1 VAGQEEAAL
10 NSLLARVA
18 GFVTDVASDRP
29 TVAVRAAVVADNV
42 DGLIFRTGVEPL
54 LSSAGFDGIDL
65 PMGDDALAS
74 VALADTLRPG
84 DDRVRFG
91 WLYLCGTLTIGR
103 ESMPVL
109 QPLVSRLVQLRIEND
124 GSIRARATSDL
135 ELIPMLADSAVE
147 AGLLSRAPSL
157 NDPAAVAT
165 WAREVVQAMGV
176 GDPVPVEPVNP
187 FDRVGRPGLTIV
199 PYFGFHA
206 GDRELPAIS
215 DDERTLWDGAGG
227 ALATTSFSELMQPTA
242 APSPIV
248 SNEPVE
254 TLGLQLD
261 REQVAVVHRAR
272 VERIVPVTGAP
283 GTGKTRTIVS
293 VALDA
298 IRSGKSVLIATRS
311 HHARDVVEQFLH
323 AAPGPEPVTFGSE
336 FDRARSI
343 RRLQARQ
350 FGAQGEAGRDADDL
364 SRYASRLGQLEKL
377 HSRRRSAAHTAWNTL
392 WGTDAVGGRTDL
404 AEHNDRLARAN
415 AVRRELAGRSRLRRG
430 RLVRE
435 LIRLVEPEDGELDTA
450 LRMLDEAAT
459 DPEDLTSE
467 QTFPELLEAIVA
479 NEAEM
484 RRLAG
489 DSTTLRIR
497 MLATAADLHAI
508 RQLVRE
514 LSVGSRQRLFRRGT
528 VSAASVTSVEPLWLG
543 TLDEIDRMLPA
554 SPAMFDLAILD
565 EAAQASLGE
574 ALPALARAAS
584 AVVVGDPQ
592 QMRYDSPRTDQD
604 VDVAAKMF
612 DVPPDLAD
620 RLAPNRA
627 TVFDTAAQA
636 HPVSVLRR
644 HYRSVPHIIEFPAEE
659 FYAGQVD
666 VMTRRPATESA
677 DALLEIEVDG
687 TWASGTNEA
696 EIQAI
701 LRQLHAEF
709 GRNRTVGVV
718 TPFPQQAAALVA
730 RIEVE
735 VGADRVNELGLRVGT
750 VDDFQ
755 GAERDLMIVSTVVS
769 DEAPAAAF
777 EFVNDPH
784 VFNVMIT
791 RARLANYVVTSVRP
805 DDETLLG
812 RWLGH
817 AATPPAPHAGSPST
831 DPWVASLA
839 EDFRSAGVA
848 VRTNYRVGAHAIDLV
863 VGQGASA
870 VGIDAG
876 PAAQVDAPVD
886 RRLELRAL
894 GWRIVDLPAARWADR
909 RAEAVTEILGQI
921 AG

>member
-1 VAGQEEAAL
+1 M
-10 NSLLARVA
+10 
-18 GFVTDVASDRP
+18 
-29 TVAVRAAVVADNV
+29 
-42 DGLIFRTGVEPL
+42 GLWE
-54 LSSAGFDGIDL
+54 
-65 PMGDDALAS
+65 
-74 VALADTLRPG
+74 
-84 DDRVRFG
+84 
-91 WLYLCGTLTIGR
+91 
-103 ESMPVL
+103 
-109 QPLVSRLVQLRIEND
+109 
-124 GSIRARATSDL
+124 
-135 ELIPMLADSAVE
+135 
-147 AGLLSRAPSL
+147 
-157 NDPAAVAT
+157 
-165 WAREVVQAMGV
+165 
-176 GDPVPVEPVNP
+176 PVPVEPVNP
-187 FDRVGRPGLTIV
+187 FARVGRPGLTIV
-199 PYFGFHA
+199 PFFGFHA
-206 GDRELPAIS
+206 GDRELPAIT

-227 ALATTSFSELMQPTA
+227 ALATTSFSELIQPSGTT
-242 APSPIV
+242 SSTG

-272 VERIVPVTGAP
+272 AERIVPVTGAP

-298 IRSGKSVLIATRS
+298 VRDGKSVLIATRS
-311 HHARDVVEQFLH
+311 HHARDVVEQFLRT
-323 AAPGPEPVTFGSE
+323 APGPEPVTFGSE

-343 RRLQARQ
+343 RRLQERQ
-350 FGAQGEAGRDADDL
+350 FGSQGVAGNDADDL
-364 SRYASRLGQLEKL
+364 SRYASRLRQLEEI
-377 HSRRRSAAHTAWNTL
+377 HARRRSAALTAWNAL
-392 WGTDAVGGRTDL
+392 WGAERGAAPPDL
-404 AEHNDRLARAN
+404 AVDDDRLARARE
-415 AVRRELAGRSRLRRG
+415 VRRELAGRSLFRRG

-435 LIRLVEPEDGELDTA
+435 LVRLVEPEDGELDTA
-450 LRMLDEAAT
+450 LRMLDEAAAQT
-459 DPEDLTSE
+459 ESVE
-467 QTFPELLEAIVA
+467 SAQTFPELLEAIA
-479 NEAEM
+479 SSEAEM

-489 DSTTLRIR
+489 ESTTLRIR
-497 MLATAADLHAI
+497 MLATAADLYAI
-508 RQLVRE
+508 RQLARE

-592 QMRYDSPRTDQD
+592 QMRYDSPRTDRD
-604 VDVAAKMF
+604 VEVAARMF
-612 DVPPDLAD
+612 DVPPDLAG
-620 RLAPNRA
+620 RLAPNRT

-636 HPVSVLRR
+636 HAVSVLHR

-659 FYAGQVD
+659 FYAGQVE

-687 TWASGTNEA
+687 TWAGGTNEA
-696 EIQAI
+696 EIEVI
-701 LRQLHAEF
+701 LRQLRAEF
-709 GRNRTVGVV
+709 GRDRTVGVV
-718 TPFPQQAAALVA
+718 TPFPQQVAALVA

-735 VGADRVNELGLRVGT
+735 LGVDRINELGLRVGT

-769 DEAPAAAF
+769 AGAPAAAF

-817 AATPPAPHAGSPST
+817 AATPPAPHAGSPSE
-831 DPWVASLA
+831 DPWVTSLA
-839 EDFRSAGVA
+839 EDFSAAGVP
-848 VRTNYRVGAHAIDLV
+848 VRTNYRVGSHTIDLV

-870 VGIDAG
+870 LGIDAG
-876 PAAQVDAPVD
+876 PAAQATAPVD

-894 GWRIVDLPAARWADR
+894 GWHMMELPAAQWADR

-921 AG
+921 TG